1 MDSNRAATKTA
12 PCKILLRIT
21 ANLTNVF
28 CSEKRATTDANV
40 AFLFS
45 ALREGFR
52 TCCYSSTPA
61 LKSATGNATRHNVAR
76 SAPIHR
82 EHLIQRYEHN
92 YFRGWMVST
101 KRRGKRLTR
110 YPPDQPRKQL
120 DACEIKT
127 VATTLLPLIALL
139 CSCKSRRNLPPSA
152 ACFLP
157 SSQSDRAQKISSRLC
172 DGSIKAGHGT
182 PSMTSSIARSL
193 RV

>member
-1 MDSNRAATKTA
+1 MQDSTADYSEPHECVFAARIA
-12 PCKILLRIT
+12 PQRVAKD
-21 ANLTNVF
+21 TNV
-28 CSEKRATTDANV
+28 AL
-40 AFLFS
+40 LFS
-45 ALREGFR
+45 ARREGSR
-52 TCCYSSTPA
+52 TCCYSSRPA
-61 LKSATGNATRHNVAR
+61 LKSATGNATRQNIAR
-76 SAPIHR
+76 SAPINR

-110 YPPDQPRKQL
+110 YPADQPRKQL

-127 VATTLLPLIALL
+127 VATTSCPSSRLLG
-139 CSCKSRRNLPPSA
+139 SCKSRRNLPPSA

-172 DGSIKAGHGT
+172 DGSIKAEHGT
-182 PSMTSSIARSL
+182 PSMTSSIARSV

>member
-1 MDSNRAATKTA
+1 VDSNRAATKTA
-12 PCKILLRIT
+12 RKILLRIT

-92 YFRGWMVST
+92 YFHCWMVST

-127 VATTLLPLIALL
+127 VATTLLPFIA
-139 CSCKSRRNLPPSA
+139 SA
-152 ACFLP
+152 LFLQIATEFATIGSMFLP